1 MGETLNN
8 IFNDVSFALN
18 LHTEALVRLQEQAAT
33 GSRINRPSDA
43 PSDGYR
49 VLSLDSQTMSL
60 DNYIDNLF
68 QVASMLEMSYSVIEN
83 MTSAFQDMRADLTQ
97 FTSGIYGQSQ
107 RESAAEKVNEM
118 LEQIVS
124 LANFKHMNQ
133 YLFGGSDTAS
143 APYLVGRTGGDITSV
158 TYQGSTEGLNVDVAA
173 GVQSSAFYIGD
184 DIFRSDSRETPVFLG
199 NTGAVP
205 GGGTSNVQGY
215 TWLTI
220 ADESPTE
227 YKLSID
233 GGTNNVIVDKGKSA
247 EVQTLAFSAVPTS
260 GSFTLTFDGQKTAAI
275 QWDEGAAE
283 VETALE
289 ALSNLSATD
298 VAVTGSYAAGFT
310 ITFADTLGNVPELV
324 PGDNTLANGGAV
336 TITPN
341 TTTQGVGNTRLA
353 VTNPDGRVLYVN
365 TTGIVNTGVE
375 LVSVSG
381 AHDIF
386 NSLITIRDILK
397 NENNFSDARV
407 LLLLEDSLDSLEEIS
422 NLLVQ
427 NSVATGSRIAFL
439 EDLKGSLNNL
449 KYGTEDEAV
458 RLQEA
463 DIAQIAIDLSRR
475 ELLYQMSLSLAA
487 RIMSVSLLD
496 FI

>member
-8 IFNDVSFALN
+8 IFNNVSFALN
-18 LHTEALVRLQEQAAT
+18 LHIEALVRLQEQAAT

-49 VLSLDSQTMSL
+49 VLSLDSQTVSL
-60 DNYIDNLF
+60 ENYIDNLS
-68 QVASMLEMSYSVIEN
+68 QVVSTLEMSYLAVES
-83 MTSAFQDMRADLTQ
+83 MTSAFQEMRADLTQ
-97 FTSGIYGQSQ
+97 ITSGVYGQDQ
-107 RESAAEKVNEM
+107 RESIAEKVDEM

-133 YLFGGSDTAS
+133 YLFGGSDTTS
-143 APYLVGRTGGDITSV
+143 APYLKGLTGGKITSV
-158 TYQGSTEGLNVDVAA
+158 TYQGSTEGLNVNVAA
-173 GVQSSAFYIGD
+173 GVQSSAFFIGD

-199 NTGAVP
+199 NTGAAP

-220 ADESPTE
+220 ADESATE

-247 EVQTLAFSAVPTS
+247 EVQTLTFTAEPTS

-275 QWDEGAAE
+275 QWDKSAAD
-283 VETALE
+283 VEAALE

-298 VAVTGSYAAGFT
+298 VAVTGTYTDGFE
-310 ITFADTLGNVPELV
+310 ITFADTLGNVPQLV
-324 PGDNTLANGGAV
+324 PGDNTLTNGGAV
-336 TITPN
+336 TITPD
-341 TTTQGVGNTRLA
+341 TQTPGVGNTRLA
-353 VTNPDGRVLYVN
+353 VTDSDGRVLYVN

-386 NSLITIRDILK
+386 NSLITIRDILR
-397 NENNFSDARV
+397 NERDFSEARV
-407 LLLLEDSLDSLEEIS
+407 LLLLEDASSSLEEVS

-427 NSVATGSRIAFL
+427 NSVTTGSRIGVL
-439 EDLKGSLNNL
+439 EDLKDSLNNL
-449 KYGTEDEAV
+449 KYNTEDEAV

-463 DIAQIAIDLSRR
+463 DIAQIAIALSRR

>member
-8 IFNDVSFALN
+8 IFNNVSFALN
-18 LHTEALVRLQEQAAT
+18 LHTEALARLQEQAAT

-49 VLSLDSQTMSL
+49 VLSLSSQTMSL
-60 DNYIDNLF
+60 ENYIDNLS
-68 QVASMLEMSYSVIEN
+68 QVASTLEMSCSAIEN
-83 MTSAFQDMRADLTQ
+83 MTSAFQEMRADLTQ
-97 FTSGIYGQSQ
+97 ITSGIYGQSQ
-107 RESAAEKVNEM
+107 RESTAEKVDEM
-118 LEQIVS
+118 LEQVVS

-133 YLFGGSDTAS
+133 YLFGGSDTTS
-143 APYLVGRTGGDITSV
+143 APYLVERTGGEITSV
-158 TYQGSTEGLNVDVAA
+158 TYQGSTEGLNINVAA

-184 DIFRSDSRETPVFLG
+184 DIFRSDSRGTPVFLG

-233 GGTNNVIVDKGKSA
+233 GTNYVTVDKGKGA
-247 EVQTLAFSAVPTS
+247 EEQTLAFIAEPTS

-289 ALSNLSATD
+289 NLSNLDEGD
-298 VAVTGSYAAGFT
+298 VAVTGTYTDGFT

-324 PGDNTLANGGAV
+324 PGDNSLGV

-341 TTTQGVGNTRLA
+341 TTTQGTGNTRLA
-353 VTNPDGRVLYVN
+353 VTAPDGRVLYVN

-386 NSLITIRDILK
+386 NSLITIRDILR
-397 NENNFSDARV
+397 NERDFSDARV
-407 LLLLEDSLDSLEEIS
+407 LLLLEDSANSLEEVS

-427 NSVATGSRIAFL
+427 NSVTTGSRIGVL
-439 EDLKGSLNNL
+439 EDLKDSLNNL
-449 KYGTEDEAV
+449 KYNTEDEAV

-475 ELLYQMSLSLAA
+475 EILYQMSLSLAA

-496 FI
+496 FIG

>member
-8 IFNDVSFALN
+8 IFNNVSFALN
-18 LHTEALVRLQEQAAT
+18 LHTEVLARLQEQAAT

-60 DNYIDNLF
+60 ENYIDNLS
-68 QVASMLEMSYSVIEN
+68 QVASTLEMSYSVIEN
-83 MTSAFQDMRADLTQ
+83 MTSAFRKIATDLTQ
-97 FTSGIYGQSQ
+97 VTSGVYGQDQ
-107 RESAAEKVNEM
+107 RESTAKQVNEV

-124 LANFKHMNQ
+124 LANYKHMNQ
-133 YLFGGSDTAS
+133 YLFGGSGTTS
-143 APYLVGRTGGDITSV
+143 APYLAVRTGDDITSV
-158 TYQGSTEGLNVDVAA
+158 TYQGSTERLNVNVAA
-173 GVQSSAFYIGD
+173 GVQSSAFFIGD
-184 DIFRSDSRETPVFLG
+184 DIFRSDSRETPVFWG

-220 ADESPTE
+220 DDESPTE

-247 EVQTLAFSAVPTS
+247 EVQTLAFTAEPPS

-275 QWDEGAAE
+275 TSSQDASD
-283 VETALE
+283 VEAALE
-289 ALSNLSATD
+289 ALTNLSATD
-298 VAVTGSYAAGFT
+298 VAVTGTYTDGFE
-310 ITFADTLGNVPELV
+310 ITFADTLGNVPQLV
-324 PGDNTLANGGAV
+324 PGDNSLGV
-336 TITPN
+336 TITPA
-341 TTTQGVGNTRLA
+341 TPTPGVGNTRLA
-353 VTNPDGRVLYVN
+353 VTDSDGRVLYVN

-386 NSLITIRDILK
+386 NSLITIRDILE
-397 NENNFSDARV
+397 NERDFPEARV
-407 LLLLEDSLDSLEEIS
+407 LQLLEDSADSLEEIS

-427 NSVATGSRIAFL
+427 SSVAAGSRMGFL
-439 EDLKGSLNNL
+439 EDIKDSLNDL
-449 KYGTEDEAV
+449 KYNTEDEAV

-487 RIMSVSLLD
+487 RMMSVSLLD

>member
-8 IFNDVSFALN
+8 IFNNVSFALN

-49 VLSLDSQTMSL
+49 VLSLDSQTVSL
-60 DNYIDNLF
+60 ENYIDNLS
-68 QVASMLEMSYSVIEN
+68 QVASTLEMSYLAVES
-83 MTSAFQDMRADLTQ
+83 MTSAFQEMRADLTQ
-97 FTSGIYGQSQ
+97 VTSGVYGQSQ
-107 RESAAEKVNEM
+107 RESTAEKVNEM

-133 YLFGGSDTAS
+133 YLFGGSDTTS
-143 APYLVGRTGGDITSV
+143 EPYLVGRTGGDITSV
-158 TYQGSTEGLNVDVAA
+158 TYQGSTEGLNVNVAA

-220 ADESPTE
+220 DDESPTE

-233 GGTNNVIVDKGKSA
+233 GGTNNIIVDKGKSA
-247 EVQTLAFSAVPTS
+247 EVQTLAFTAEPTS
-260 GSFTLTFDGQKTAAI
+260 GSFTLTFDGKKTGAI

-283 VETALE
+283 VEAALE

-298 VAVTGSYAAGFT
+298 VAVTGTYTDGFE
-310 ITFADTLGNVPELV
+310 ITFADTLGNVPQLV

-336 TITPN
+336 TITPD
-341 TTTQGVGNTRLA
+341 TTTPGVGNTRLA
-353 VTNPDGRVLYVN
+353 VTDSDGRVLYVN

-381 AHDIF
+381 THDIF
-386 NSLITIRDILK
+386 NSLITIRDILE
-397 NENNFSDARV
+397 NERDFSEARV
-407 LLLLEDSLDSLEEIS
+407 LLLLGDAADSLEEVS

-427 NSVATGSRIAFL
+427 NSVTTGSRIGVL
-439 EDLKGSLNNL
+439 EDLKDSLNNL